1 MRKVS
6 AFFVLASVFIG
17 LSFISCDNFL
27 TGSAVRDQLEKQIDY
42 ANAPSYKITIEYP
55 KKSGV
60 VKIAKW
66 RRSSEKGN

>member
-42 ANAPSYKITIEYP
+42 ANAPSIKLPLNIQ
-55 KKSGV
+55 KNRV
-60 VKIAKW
+60 L
-66 RRSSEKGN
+66 